1 MYTNS
6 SQMIQTKT
14 IEAIK
19 RVHRDGM
26 PINII
31 SWKYNTSP
39 GMVREIVSGRYERKH
54 NKR

>member
-1 MYTNS
+1 
-6 SQMIQTKT
+6 MIQKKT
-14 IEAIK
+14 IEEIK

-39 GMVREIVSGRYERKH
+39 GIVKEIITGRYERKQ
-54 NKR
+54 KKQ